1 MGWSRITN
9 RSGPVGGSG
18 PPFRSNELYPL
29 ATAERKR
36 RSAHSRTQPPPRPRR
51 AMASVVAASSSPC
64 SCSAVFLS
72 RSSTPFRTRT
82 PRPSLRPLP
91 RHSASR
97 CLPKCESG
105 KTPVGAGTPK
115 AAVPAGHGGSRA
127 APFDASCGLA
137 FATVAGALVLQGSQQ
152 ALAATQLAGLQPAD
166 VLGDLGDISTGF
178 ASAFLLIFFSELGD
192 RTFFIAALLA
202 ARSSGAVIFLGT
214 FGALAVMTV
223 VSVVLGRAFH
233 YVDGIIPF
241 SFGGTDFP
249 VDDIAAACLLVYYGV
264 TTLLDAASD
273 DGEKINEEQE
283 EAELAVS
290 KFSGN
295 GTGVMS
301 AAGTIAST
309 FVLVFVAEWGDKS
322 FFSTIALAA
331 ASSPLGVIAGSLA
344 GHALA
349 TLIIAYIGGSLFL
362 AFAAITVVEILT

>member
-1 MGWSRITN
+1 
-9 RSGPVGGSG
+9 
-18 PPFRSNELYPL
+18 
-29 ATAERKR
+29 
-36 RSAHSRTQPPPRPRR
+36 
-51 AMASVVAASSSPC
+51 MASVAASPASCSCCTVFAAASS
-64 SCSAVFLS
+64 
-72 RSSTPFRTRT
+72 TPIRTRA
-82 PRPSLRPLP
+82 PRPSLRTPPHRARLPLP
-91 RHSASR
+91 GRSVLR
-97 CLPKCESG
+97 CLPRCDSG
-105 KTPVGAGTPK
+105 RPPPPPFGGGTGLSVRK
-115 AAVPAGHGGSRA
+115 AAEPACWGGFRVP
-127 APFDASCGLA
+127 PLDASCGLA
-137 FATVAGALVLQGSQQ
+137 FATVAGVLVLQGTQQ
-152 ALAATQLAGLQPAD
+152 AMAATQFGGLQPAD

-214 FGALAVMTV
+214 FGALAVMTII
-223 VSVVLGRAFH
+223 SVVLGRAFH

-241 SFGGTDFP
+241 GFGGTDFP

-264 TTLLDAASD
+264 TTLLDAASGD
-273 DGEKINEEQE
+273 DEKINEEQE

-295 GTGVMS
+295 GAGVMS

-344 GHALA
+344 GHAVA
-349 TLIIAYIGGSLFL
+349 TLIAVLGGSLLGTFLSEKEL
-362 AFAAITVVEILT
+362 AFPEWNFPGLHRMFCCW

>member
-1 MGWSRITN
+1 
-9 RSGPVGGSG
+9 
-18 PPFRSNELYPL
+18 
-29 ATAERKR
+29 
-36 RSAHSRTQPPPRPRR
+36 
-51 AMASVVAASSSPC
+51 MASVAAASSSC
-64 SCSAVFLS
+64 SCSTVFAAS
-72 RSSTPFRTRT
+72 SSTPFRTWASL
-82 PRPSLRPLP
+82 PSLRPLP
-91 RHSASR
+91 RRARLSLPGHSVVR
-97 CLPKCESG
+97 CLPKCELG
-105 KTPVGAGTPK
+105 KKPPPVGGGTGLSGRK
-115 AAVPAGHGGSRA
+115 EAEPAGRGGFRA
-127 APFDASCGLA
+127 APLDASCGLA
-137 FATVAGALVLQGSQQ
+137 FATVAGMLVLQGSQQ
-152 ALAATQLAGLQPAD
+152 ALAATQFAGLQQAD
-166 VLGDLGDISTGF
+166 VLGDPGDISTGF

-223 VSVVLGRAFH
+223 ISVVLGRAFH

-264 TTLLDAASD
+264 TTLLDAASGD
-273 DGEKINEEQE
+273 DEKINVEQE

-295 GTGVMS
+295 GAGVMS
-301 AAGTIAST
+301 AASTVAST

-349 TLIIAYIGGSLFL
+349 TLIAVLGGSLLGTFLSEKIIAYIGGSLFL
-362 AFAAITVVEILT
+362 AFAAITIVEIVT